1 MYGVSPFERVMSESG
16 GSLALAV
23 ANGRIQWP
31 KPPIRHYPPEIHALV
46 VSCLDTNPQ
55 TRPLTSEL
63 VIRVRNILTE
73 GLQHKQ
79 EK

>member
-1 MYGVSPFERVMSESG
+1 MYGVSPFERVMTESG

-31 KPPIRHYPPEIHALV
+31 KPPIRHYPMELHALV
-46 VSCLDTNPQ
+46 VACLDTNPQ

-63 VIRVRNILTE
+63 VIRVRTVLSE
-73 GLQHKQ
+73 GLQRNQ
-79 EK
+79 D